1 MKKPL
6 RCLLL
11 DDELPGLAYL
21 KMLCGQMPELE
32 VVKAYNDPV
41 LFLQEAVDTVF
52 DLVILDI
59 EMAGIDGLSIAR
71 SLQDKPV
78 IFTTAYK
85 QYATDAFD
93 IDAVDYLVKPI
104 KKERLQQAVEKAG
117 RIIETLRQSSP
128 FIRLNTDKG
137 RALLFFDRLVY
148 ITTSPID
155 SRDKEAL
162 LTDGTTTI
170 LKNISF
176 DKLIAQLP
184 SDRFCQINKQEIIA
198 LTAVRFF
205 SHNEITADLSGHT
218 TTLHLSEAYRA
229 AFLQKTGK

>member
-21 KMLCGQMPELE
+21 KMLCQQMPELE

-41 LFLQEAVDTVF
+41 LFLQEAVDTAF
-52 DLVILDI
+52 DLAILDI
-59 EMAGIDGLSIAR
+59 EMAGIDGLTVAR
-71 SLQDKPV
+71 SLQGKPV

-104 KKERLQQAVEKAG
+104 KKERLQQAVEKAD

-128 FIRLNTDKG
+128 FMRLNTDKG
-137 RALLFFDRLVY
+137 RALLFFDRLAY

-162 LTDGTTTI
+162 LSDGTTMI

-184 SDRFCQINKQEIIA
+184 SDRFCQINKQEIIV

-205 SHNEITADLSGHT
+205 SHDEITVDLSGRT

-229 AFLQKTGK
+229 AFLQKTRN